1 MSWARLSADADR
13 AALDFMGGVSVI
25 AGAVSGRGFL
35 EENKVLV
42 FDDGVETVPW
52 LLKIRTAEFGHLDY
66 NHSVVVDGIAF
77 KATKTPEPLPGSES
91 KQLGWSMV
99 RLAKVDAPGPFTVI
113 LDGDPS
119 GTTDDPAP
127 AEQPIL
133 IFNGDP

>member
-1 MSWARLSADADR
+1 
-13 AALDFMGGVSVI
+13 MGGVSVI
-25 AGAVSGRGFL
+25 AGAVTGRGFL
-35 EENKVLV
+35 EENKELV
-42 FDDGVETVPW
+42 FDDGVEIVPW

-91 KQLGWSMV
+91 KALGWSMV
-99 RLAKVDAPGPFTVI
+99 RLAKVDAPGPLYVI

-133 IFNGDP
+133 IFNGDL

>member
-1 MSWARLSADADR
+1 MSWASLSAHADR
-13 AALDFMGGVSVI
+13 AALDHMGGVSVI

-35 EENKVLV
+35 EENVELV
-42 FDDGVETVPW
+42 FDNEALVVPW

-99 RLAKVDAPGPFTVI
+99 RLAKVDAPGPLYVI